1 MIIDNEMTPEEKAE
15 LDNYTELQDNGYVL
29 ENSAHELIKGDESSE
44 VEIWSKDGTPYIG
57 NSIATLKPFN
67 GYTAD
72 VYVKDKKF
80 SIVTIDYDGNG
91 YSIEEVTKDIEEWL
105 GHSDFEI
112 I

>member
-1 MIIDNEMTPEEKAE
+1 MTIADDMTPEEKAE
-15 LDNYTELQDNGYVL
+15 LANYTELEDTGYVL
-29 ENSAHELIKGDESSE
+29 ENSAHKLIKGDESSE
-44 VEIWSKDGTPYIG
+44 VEIWSKDGIPYIG
-57 NSIATLKPFN
+57 NSIDTLKPFN

-72 VYVKDKKF
+72 LYVNDKKF

-105 GHSDFEI
+105 GHSNFEI